1 MGIFTG
7 VPTSVPEAASK
18 SWVVGM
24 MNGLMSAFGSW
35 TSYTPTLA
43 SSAGSITSYTVNQAR
58 YMQVGKLVHLHF
70 DVTIT
75 NNGTG
80 SGYLSLTAPHTPTL
94 VNTGVG
100 REIAT
105 TGNMFIVQAGGS
117 SFDLLR
123 YDNAYPGATGYRLC
137 GSITYEI
144 D

>member
-24 MNGLMSAFGSW
+24 MNGLMSAFQSW
-35 TSYTPTLA
+35 TSYTPTLT
-43 SSAGSITSYTVNQAR
+43 SSAGTITAYTVNAAR

-70 DVTIT
+70 DITIT

-80 SGYLSLTAPHTPTL
+80 SGYLSLTIPHTPTI
-94 VNTGVG
+94 VNMGVG
-100 REIAT
+100 REVAT
-105 TGNMFIVQAGGS
+105 TGYVFIAQAGGAT
-117 SFDLLR
+117 LGLTR
-123 YDNAYPGATGYRLC
+123 YDNAYIGGTGYRLC

>member
-24 MNGLMSAFGSW
+24 MNGLMSAFQSW
-35 TSYTPTLA
+35 TEYTPVL
-43 SSAGSITSYTVNQAR
+43 SSSSGTITAYTINAAR

-80 SGYLSLTAPHTPTL
+80 GGDLYLTIPHTTSRI
-94 VNTGVG
+94 NMGIG
-100 REIAT
+100 RETAT
-105 TGNMFIVQAGGS
+105 TGYAFAAQLDGPRLAL
-117 SFDLLR
+117 FR
-123 YDNAYPGATGYRLC
+123 YDNAYIGGTGYRLC